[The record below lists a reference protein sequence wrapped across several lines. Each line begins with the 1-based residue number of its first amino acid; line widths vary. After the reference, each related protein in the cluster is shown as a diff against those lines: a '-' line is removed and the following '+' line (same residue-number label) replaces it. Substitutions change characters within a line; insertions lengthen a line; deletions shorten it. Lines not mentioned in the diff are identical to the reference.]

1 MREKRGFAR
10 LASKNRSFSGT
21 AALLEFDIAC
31 IRCTPHPIVRVKR
44 IKYFLAAGGP
54 KNSNVTTP
62 RVFADFAREL
72 KLIERLSTERLR
84 ARAYIHPR
92 AIHMCARALHCALH
106 GSGLSLQSIGSIPEL
121 HTRIWRGFQMT
132 VGKAGFSRFTPDF
145 RACCGEM

>member
-1 MREKRGFAR
+1 MREKRDFAR
-10 LASKNRSFSGT
+10 LASKNRSSSGT
-21 AALLEFDIAC
+21 AALPEFDIAC

-54 KNSNVTTP
+54 KEFQCNDAARIHGFRSRIKINRTP
-62 RVFADFAREL
+62 IDGTIVRP
-72 KLIERLSTERLR
+72 R
-84 ARAYIHPR
+84 ACIHPR
-92 AIHMCARALHCALH
+92 SSAYTRALHTVRNYP
-106 GSGLSLQSIGSIPEL
+106 LQSIGSIPGL